1 MFDYQFISSD
11 VIRILCDSYVKYS
24 PLEFQRSEG
33 REFQGIMKYLTDKTG
48 QNIHDNG
55 TIEITSNSILNDDE
69 KTYHPKH
76 LVDYGINNYYHSKN
90 DKNFYICF
98 DFKNFSVQLTGYSIK
113 SSGYPKDDERH
124 LKSWII
130 EVSNNNTDDSWTI
143 VDTKENDQNLN
154 EPNVAAFF
162 TNEVQKN
169 EFFRFVRLRQ
179 TGPHEY
185 IFFPLIEFFGKLRS
199 NAF

>member
-1 MFDYQFISSD
+1 M
-11 VIRILCDSYVKYS
+11 
-24 PLEFQRSEG
+24 
-33 REFQGIMKYLTDKTG
+33 
-48 QNIHDNG
+48 
-55 TIEITSNSILNDDE
+55 
-69 KTYHPKH
+69 
-76 LVDYGINNYYHSKN
+76 
-90 DKNFYICF
+90 
-98 DFKNFSVQLTGYSIK
+98 
-113 SSGYPKDDERH
+113 
-124 LKSWII
+124 KSWII

-199 NAF
+199 NIF